1 MKKHS
6 VLVVALIIAML
17 GFISCGG
24 SGDSSAPGLSSAKVI
39 MAFSFTNP
47 AATGTIDQNA
57 KTISVVVP
65 YGTNVTTLVA
75 TFTTTG
81 ASVKVGPTVQ
91 ASGTTANDF
100 TNPVSYIVAAADGS
114 TATYIVAITVALNSA
129 KAITA
134 FSFTSPAATG
144 IINESAKTIAVAV
157 PHGTSVTALVATFAT
172 TGASV
177 KVGSTVQASGTTPN
191 DFTNPVIYTSSAMDG
206 TTLAYTV
213 TVTVA
218 LAPAHIY
225 VTDGGHNRIVQM
237 DDMTGTGWTTLG
249 TAGTGTNQFA
259 SPTGIFVDTDGRIYV
274 ADYNNNRIVRMDNI
288 TGAGW
293 TTLGSSG
300 TGTNQFS
307 RPFSVY
313 LDTAGRIYVTDMG
326 NGRIVRMDDMGGQGW
341 TTFGTYGT
349 GTNQFGQPE
358 GIFVDAAGY
367 IYVADFYSDMYL
379 DHGSHIVRIN
389 DMTGTGWTTLGTRG
403 TGTNQFSN
411 PSGIFLDNAGKI
423 YVTDANNNRIVR
435 MDDMTGTGWTTLGT
449 WNVRTGI
456 NNFGFP
462 MGIFV
467 DGAGKIYVADS
478 FNAWIVQ
485 IDDMTG
491 TGWTTF
497 GSYGNGTMQ
506 FNSGPGGIFL
516 R

>member
-1 MKKHS
+1 MKTHS
-6 VLVVALIIAML
+6 VLVTALMIAML

-24 SGDSSAPGLSSAKVI
+24 GCDSSAPGLS
-39 MAFSFTNP
+39 
-47 AATGTIDQNA
+47 
-57 KTISVVVP
+57 
-65 YGTNVTTLVA
+65 
-75 TFTTTG
+75 
-81 ASVKVGPTVQ
+81 
-91 ASGTTANDF
+91 
-100 TNPVSYIVAAADGS
+100 
-114 TATYIVAITVALNSA
+114 SA

-144 IINESAKTIAVAV
+144 TIDENAKTISITV
-157 PHGTSVTALVATFAT
+157 PYGTNVKALVATFT
-172 TGASV
+172 TNGANV
-177 KVGSTVQASGTTPN
+177 KVGSTVQVSGTTPN
-191 DFTNPVIYTSSAMDG
+191 DFTNLVLYTITAMEG
-206 TTLAYTV
+206 TTTAYTV

-218 LAPAHIY
+218 LTPAHIY
-225 VTDGGHNRIVQM
+225 VTDGGHNRIEQM

-249 TAGTGTNQFA
+249 TSGTGTNQFA
-259 SPTGIFVDTDGRIYV
+259 SPTGIFVGTDGRIYV

-293 TTLGSSG
+293 TTLGTSG

-307 RPFSVY
+307 RPFNVY
-313 LDTAGRIYVTDMG
+313 LDTAGKIYVTDMG
-326 NGRIVRMDDMGGQGW
+326 NGRIVRMDDMNGTGW

-389 DMTGTGWTTLGTRG
+389 DMTGTGWTTLATRG
-403 TGTNQFSN
+403 TGTNLLQN

-423 YVTDANNNRIVR
+423 YVTDTNNNQIVR
-435 MDDMTGTGWTTLGT
+435 VDDMTGTGWTTLGT
-449 WNVRTGI
+449 PNSRTGI
-456 NNFGFP
+456 NMFGFP
-462 MGIFV
+462 VGIFV
-467 DGAGKIYVADS
+467 DVSGKIYVADS